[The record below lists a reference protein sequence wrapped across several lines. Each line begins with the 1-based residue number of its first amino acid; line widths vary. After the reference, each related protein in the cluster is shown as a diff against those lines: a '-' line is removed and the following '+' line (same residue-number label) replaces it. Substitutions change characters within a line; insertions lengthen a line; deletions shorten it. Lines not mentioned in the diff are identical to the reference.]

1 MAEDGDKKGNKKVSK
16 EVSMLREQEQFL
28 LSSYKDYLKVLEVF
42 SKTK

>member
-1 MAEDGDKKGNKKVSK
+1 MAEDGEKKGNKKVSK